1 MKLTSFLL
9 ITAIVEIAAGL
20 ALLIAPAVAVALVF
34 GVDASEPTPLF
45 LARWLG
51 VALLAIGVAGALAR
65 DDPVASSGRG
75 VTIAAVLYDVA
86 VALLFVVMAVGS
98 RLAGPVLWP
107 AVGLHAI
114 LAVWGLLCLADRAS
128 VGVRRGRAR

>member
-1 MKLTSFLL
+1 MKLTPFLL

-20 ALLIAPAVAVALVF
+20 ALLIAPAVAIALVF
-34 GVDASEPTPLF
+34 GVDLSEPAALF

-51 VALLAIGVAGALAR
+51 VALFAIGLAGALAR
-65 DDPVASSGRG
+65 DEPSGAAGRG
-75 VTIAAVLYDVA
+75 VAVAAVVYDVG

-107 AVGLHAI
+107 AVGLHTI
-114 LAVWGLLCLADRAS
+114 LTVWGLLCLADRAS